1 MKTNREYRNV
11 ETGVIYDLHMNQT
24 THQYSLMSKDGIN
37 TVNGVYI
44 APNSNVTIKLNTG
57 TVISLLWG
65 EFYNLKKGEDVV
77 SRKFEGEKRFRKC

>member
-44 APNSNVTIKLNTG
+44 ARIQMLIKLNTG
-57 TVISLLWG
+57 RVISLLGG

>member
-11 ETGVIYDLHMNQT
+11 ETGVIYDLYMDQT
-24 THQYSLMSKDGIN
+24 THQYCLMSKDGIN

-57 TVISLLWG
+57 AVISLLEG

-77 SRKFEGEKRFRKC
+77 SRKFSGEKRFRKC